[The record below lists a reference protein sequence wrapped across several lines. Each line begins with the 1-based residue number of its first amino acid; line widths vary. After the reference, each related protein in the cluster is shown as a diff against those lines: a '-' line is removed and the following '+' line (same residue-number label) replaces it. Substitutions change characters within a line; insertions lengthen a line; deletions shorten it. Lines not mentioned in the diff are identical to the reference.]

1 MLKKLS
7 LIISLIFVLLLFGC
21 GSSTNEIE
29 QEQQEETMEVN
40 DSSEEVSKEESS
52 TENSVTEGKGD
63 LTLQILKVD
72 EEAGVSIDDHE
83 LYQALQAE
91 IAADPKMGDEND
103 FSLLPYNV
111 VQYEDGSK
119 GIVFLAINR
128 LNEPIRNLTFELTF
142 GHQDGEYIFEDYVVD
157 LPEDYMGVLEADGAV
172 PFFLDISDEDEALF
186 ERLTPENVYIEMSN
200 FGIDFAE

>member
-1 MLKKLS
+1 CRNGFWYITYHITANGEVMLKKLS

-40 DSSEEVSKEESS
+40 DSSEEVSKEENS

-83 LYQALQAE
+83 LYQ
-91 IAADPKMGDEND
+91 
-103 FSLLPYNV
+103 
-111 VQYEDGSK
+111 
-119 GIVFLAINR
+119 
-128 LNEPIRNLTFELTF
+128 
-142 GHQDGEYIFEDYVVD
+142 
-157 LPEDYMGVLEADGAV
+157 
-172 PFFLDISDEDEALF
+172 
-186 ERLTPENVYIEMSN
+186 
-200 FGIDFAE
+200 